1 MDWPSRLL
9 LVVLLGLLSVLG
21 VVVAGV
27 SLHAHAAPAATLT
40 VTDCS
45 GETGPGRIGTVIGS
59 ASAGDTITF
68 SCSGTIPI
76 ISTLTISKNLTL
88 DGSGQS
94 VTLDGGN
101 SVQVLSVNSGVSF
114 TLNALTIA
122 HGLSNNGGGLADIG
136 GTVSISN
143 STFANNS
150 SPGAGGG
157 LFNVGGTV
165 SISNSTFANN
175 SAGAEGGGLFN
186 QFSST
191 VTISN
196 STFASNSASRGGG
209 GLFNQPLGVLTISNS
224 TFASNSATFVG
235 GIDNAGTGMRIGGS
249 IVANNTGGNCIGDTL
264 STGYN
269 LESSTDCGF
278 TGTGDLQNTDPKLD
292 PSSLQ
297 NNGGPTQTLAL
308 QPDSAAVDQIPV
320 GSSCPATDQRG
331 VSRPQGPTCDIGA
344 FEMTAADG
352 LTVMIHVVNSFH
364 LKKGL
369 QTSLDAKLRAALKAV
384 QAGDTATACSDL
396 SDFIGQVQ
404 AQSGKGLTTA
414 QATQLVNEATVIKT
428 RLGC

>member
-1 MDWPSRLL
+1 MQSRSPLLRLL
-9 LVVLLGLLSVLG
+9 FRVCVRLGLGLALLVGLC

-45 GETGPGRIGTVIGS
+45 GETGPGRIGTVISS

-76 ISTLTISKNLTL
+76 TSTLVIGTNNLTL
-88 DGSGQS
+88 DGSGQT
-94 VTLDGGN
+94 VTLDGG
-101 SVQVLSVNSGVSF
+101 SSTRVLSVNSGVTF
-114 TLNALTIA
+114 TLKALTIA
-122 HGLSNNGGGLADIG
+122 HGSAPDSGGGLDNEG
-136 GTVSISN
+136 GTVTISN

-150 SPGAGGG
+150 SPGA
-157 LFNVGGTV
+157 
-165 SISNSTFANN
+165 
-175 SAGAEGGGLFN
+175 GGGLFN

-196 STFASNSASRGGG
+196 STFASNSA
-209 GLFNQPLGVLTISNS
+209 
-224 TFASNSATFVG
+224 AFVG

-308 QPDSAAVDQIPV
+308 QPDSAAVDHIPV

-369 QTSLDAKLRAALKAV
+369 QTSLDAKLTAALKAV
-384 QAGDTATACSDL
+384 QAGDTTTACSDL